1 MYIKKLTLK
10 NYRNYK
16 SSEFK
21 FINGIN
27 ILVGMNAQG
36 KTNAAEAVFYLCTG
50 YSPRATRDKQLIL
63 NGEKSATAKIE
74 AETRFGS
81 VSVEAEISEGGKDIK
96 VNGVKIARA
105 GELMGN
111 VNSVFFN
118 PGELKLIQESPEDRR
133 RFMDVAISQMN
144 KNYFYALQK
153 YRKVLDQ
160 RGDLLKSDDKEVIYE
175 TLPFWDE
182 KLCEYAGVIIK
193 ERVDFI
199 KDIKPL
205 FLDAMASV
213 SGGGEKVSLTHEAAY
228 LTAAD
233 EETVGSGDGG
243 SADII
248 SDGLTAADYSR
259 ILYNVLRGRVDKD
272 IKLGYT
278 GAGPHR
284 DDLKIKINGADV
296 RIYGSQGQQR
306 TASLALKLAELEIF
320 KAKFN
325 EYPVLILDDAFSELD
340 KTRRERLVDRVKNLQ
355 TIITV
360 TDLDGLKISGEKKI
374 FYVFG
379 GNIVDEK

>member
-63 NGEKSATAKIE
+63 NGEKCADAKIE

-81 VSVEAEISEGGKDIK
+81 VSVEAEIGESGKNIL

-182 KLCEYAGVIIK
+182 NC
-193 ERVDFI
+193 
-199 KDIKPL
+199 
-205 FLDAMASV
+205 ASM
-213 SGGGEKVSLTHEAAY
+213 
-228 LTAAD
+228 
-233 EETVGSGDGG
+233 
-243 SADII
+243 
-248 SDGLTAADYSR
+248 R
-259 ILYNVLRGRVDKD
+259 
-272 IKLGYT
+272 
-278 GAGPHR
+278 
-284 DDLKIKINGADV
+284 
-296 RIYGSQGQQR
+296 
-306 TASLALKLAELEIF
+306 AL
-320 KAKFN
+320 
-325 EYPVLILDDAFSELD
+325 S
-340 KTRRERLVDRVKNLQ
+340 
-355 TIITV
+355 
-360 TDLDGLKISGEKKI
+360 
-374 FYVFG
+374 
-379 GNIVDEK
+379 

>member
-16 SSEFK
+16 SSEFE

-27 ILVGMNAQG
+27 ILAGLNGQG

-50 YSPRATRDKQLIL
+50 YSPRATRDKQLIMKD
-63 NGEKSATAKIE
+63 ESAAKAKIE
-74 AETRFGS
+74 AETRFGG
-81 VSVEAEISEGGKDIK
+81 VSIGTEISESGKETL

-111 VNSVFFN
+111 VNAVFFN

-153 YRKVLDQ
+153 YKKVLAQ
-160 RGDLLKSDDKEVIYE
+160 RGDLLKNQDLSVIYE

-199 KDIKPL
+199 KELKPFFYRAIADI
-205 FLDAMASV
+205 A
-213 SGGGEKVSLTHEAAY
+213 GESEKAELTHEAAY
-228 LTAAD
+228 LTASGEECSEV
-233 EETVGSGDGG
+233 EETPCENM
-243 SADII
+243 
-248 SDGLTAADYSR
+248 TAADYSR
-259 ILYNVLRGRVDKD
+259 ALYAVLRERVDKD
-272 IKLGYT
+272 VKLGYT

-320 KAKFN
+320 KAKFK

-340 KTRRERLVDRVKNLQ
+340 RLRRERLMKRVQNLQ

-360 TDLDGLKISGEKKI
+360 TDLDGLNLSGEKKI
-374 FYVFG
+374 FRIVG
-379 GNIVDEK
+379 GSIVNEL